1 MTYADIVKHLKK
13 LPGIVYGLVLI
24 IAFFGLTA
32 DYFLTFMNLM
42 NILKHASVLIVVS
55 LGTTLD
61 AESIF

>member
-13 LPGIVYGLVLI
+13 LPRIVYGLVLI